1 MSNFI
6 EIDVETKYET
16 DMAVLFNDGDNDFW
30 VPKSVL
36 EDWPD
41 VGDIGTAMVQ
51 EWFAIEKELI

>member
-1 MSNFI
+1 MTEYI
-6 EIDVETKYET
+6 EIDVETKHET

-41 VGDIGTAMVQ
+41 VGDTGTALIQ
-51 EWFAIEKELI
+51 EWFAIEKELV